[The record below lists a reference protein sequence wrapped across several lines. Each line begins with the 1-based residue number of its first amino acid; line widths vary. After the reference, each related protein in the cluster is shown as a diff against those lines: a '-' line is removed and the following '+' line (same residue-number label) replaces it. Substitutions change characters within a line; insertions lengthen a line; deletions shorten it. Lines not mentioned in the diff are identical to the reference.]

1 MTSVA
6 STASRPRLVFWELTT
21 GCNLRCI
28 HCRASATE
36 LMSPDDLSTR
46 ECLRIV
52 DDMAQYAPFILVL
65 SGGEPL
71 WRRDVFEIAA
81 RATSHGI
88 RVALATNG
96 TLVDEAMASRI
107 KESGIV
113 RVAISLDGV
122 DRGTHDTFR
131 GHAGAHEAA
140 IRGIKCL
147 QEVGLSTQINTTV
160 SRHNAHQLPEMVEL
174 AKQLKVDAFHLF
186 LLVPVGCGLTIA
198 EDQSVTGEDAERILN
213 WFYDRSLDSGMELKA
228 TCAPQYYRIA
238 RQRRAE
244 ARRAGEAVPELMPR
258 PLNLHR
264 GGADQPG
271 QSGALR
277 HGAPADPHLNPTLPT
292 GGHPGGHPGGPAAL
306 NQMTRGC
313 LAGSGVCFISHKG
326 VVQPCGYL
334 PLEAG
339 DLRRSGF
346 RDVWEDSALFAEL
359 RDPGVL
365 EGKCGVCEFKLVC
378 LGCRARAFGM
388 TGNWKGE
395 EPFCVYEPH
404 STRSTGEPACHPA
417 HN

>member
-1 MTSVA
+1 MNPPA
-6 STASRPRLVFWELTT
+6 TAPARPRLVFWELTT

-36 LMSPDDLSTR
+36 LMSPDDLSTT

-52 DDMAQYAPFILVL
+52 DEIAHYAPLILVL

-71 WRRDVFEIAA
+71 WRRDVFEIA
-81 RATSHGI
+81 SHANRRGL

-96 TLVDEAMASRI
+96 TLMDEAMAERTR
-107 KESGIV
+107 EAGIV
-113 RVAISLDGV
+113 RVAISLDGA
-122 DRGTHDTFR
+122 DRVTHDSFR
-131 GHAGAHEAA
+131 GHQGAFESA
-140 IRGIKCL
+140 IRGIRCL
-147 QEVGLSTQINTTV
+147 QDVGISTQVNTTV
-160 SRHNAHQLPEMVEL
+160 SRHNAHQLPEMIEL
-174 AKQLKVDAFHLF
+174 AKRLKVDAFHLF

-198 EDQSVTGEDAERILN
+198 EDQSVSGEDAERILN

-244 ARRAGEAVPELMPR
+244 ARRAGDAVPDLMPR
-258 PLNLHR
+258 PLH
-264 GGADQPG
+264 
-271 QSGALR
+271 
-277 HGAPADPHLNPTLPT
+277 APAGPA
-292 GGHPGGHPGGPAAL
+292 GAGHPGGHPAGLNHGHPTGL

-339 DLRRSGF
+339 DLRRRSF
-346 RDVWEDSALFAEL
+346 REVWEESALFAEL

-378 LGCRARAFGM
+378 LGCRARAYGM

-395 EPFCVYEPH
+395 EPFCVYEP
-404 STRSTGEPACHPA
+404 RPMRGPGEHTCQPA
-417 HN
+417 

>member
-1 MTSVA
+1 MEVHSNWHGNCHSFAMTSAATVQA
-6 STASRPRLVFWELTT
+6 RPRLVFWELTT
-21 GCNLRCI
+21 GCNLSCV

-36 LMSPDDLSTR
+36 LMSPDDLSTS

-52 DDMAQYAPFILVL
+52 DDLAQYAPFILVL

-71 WRRDVFEIAA
+71 WRRDVFEIAS
-81 RATSHGI
+81 RANQHGI

-96 TLVDEAMASRI
+96 TLVDEAMADRI

-113 RVAISLDGV
+113 RVAISLDGT
-122 DRGTHDTFR
+122 DRATHDSFR
-131 GHAGAHEAA
+131 GHSGAFDSA

-147 QEVGLSTQINTTV
+147 QAVGISTQINTTV
-160 SRHNAHQLPEMVEL
+160 TRHNAHQLPEMVEL
-174 AKQLKVDAFHLF
+174 AKRLKVDAFHLF

-198 EDQSVTGEDAERILN
+198 ADQSVSAEDAERILN
-213 WFYDRSLDSGMELKA
+213 WYYDRSLDSGLELKA

-238 RQRRAE
+238 RQRRAD
-244 ARRAGEAVPELMPR
+244 ARRAGEAVPDLMPR
-258 PLNLHR
+258 PLKV
-264 GGADQPG
+264 GGQ
-271 QSGALR
+271 
-277 HGAPADPHLNPTLPT
+277 T
-292 GGHPGGHPGGPAAL
+292 GVSHPGGHPAGHPTDM

-339 DLRRSGF
+339 NLRREGF
-346 RDVWEDSALFAEL
+346 REVWESSKLFAEL

-365 EGKCGVCEFKLVC
+365 EGKCGCCEFKLVC
-378 LGCRARAFGM
+378 YGCRARSYGV

-395 EPFCVYEPH
+395 EPFCVYEP
-404 STRSTGEPACHPA
+404 RSMRAGGEQCQTL

>member
-1 MTSVA
+1 MQMHFNWPGNCPSSNMTSAATVHA
-6 STASRPRLVFWELTT
+6 RPRLVFWELTT
-21 GCNLRCI
+21 GCNLSCI

-36 LMSPDDLSTR
+36 LMSPDDLSTS

-52 DDMAQYAPFILVL
+52 DDLAQYAPFILVL

-71 WRRDVFEIAA
+71 WRRDVFEIAS
-81 RATSHGI
+81 RATQHGI
-88 RVALATNG
+88 RVALGTNG
-96 TLVDEAMASRI
+96 TLVDEAMADRI

-113 RVAISLDGV
+113 RVAISLDGT
-122 DRGTHDTFR
+122 DRATHDSFR
-131 GHAGAHEAA
+131 GHDGAFESA
-140 IRGIKCL
+140 IRGIRCL
-147 QEVGLSTQINTTV
+147 QNVGISTQINTTV

-174 AKQLKVDAFHLF
+174 AKSLKVDAFHLF

-198 EDQSVTGEDAERILN
+198 KDQSVSAEEAERILN
-213 WFYDRSLDSGMELKA
+213 WYYDRSLDCGMELKA

-244 ARRAGEAVPELMPR
+244 ARRAGEVVPDLMPR
-258 PLNLHR
+258 PLQA
-264 GGADQPG
+264 GGQPG
-271 QSGALR
+271 EAQ
-277 HGAPADPHLNPTLPT
+277 PAT
-292 GGHPGGHPGGPAAL
+292 GHPGGHSAGHPTGL

-339 DLRRSGF
+339 DLRRQGF
-346 RDVWEDSALFAEL
+346 QEVWESSKLFAEL
-359 RDPGVL
+359 RDPDVL
-365 EGKCGVCEFKLVC
+365 EGKCGCCEFKLVC
-378 LGCRARAFGM
+378 LGCRARSYGV

-395 EPFCVYEPH
+395 EPFCVYEP
-404 STRSTGEPACHPA
+404 RAMRVGGEGCQPA